1 LIELI
6 GDQNPALGDLIT
18 GMGPSSRQSAER
30 VVRELR
36 KQGMLISEVRDGKVH
51 LSLSPTGLEVLR
63 AVHLTTRDKRV

>member
-1 LIELI
+1 MI
-6 GDQNPALGDLIT
+6 GQQDTALGDLIT
-18 GMGPSSRQSAER
+18 GMLPSSRQSAER

-36 KQGMLISEVRDGKVH
+36 KQGMLISEVRDGRVH